1 MKRQFAGRM
10 LLEQIKH
17 RSALA
22 ENVGAVAFGGGR
34 IFTDIGQQSWL
45 GHGAARVLRHDLD
58 LLASRDRLD
67 FIERLVLGAAAE
79 IRFDSEFLCRQW
91 RELGEPALEVAL
103 EIAAGVALAPP
114 IHAARPESR
123 HLLVD
128 QPRNRLIGR
137 GPATVAAAE

>member
-34 IFTDIGQQSWL
+34 IFADIGQQFWL

-58 LLASRDRLD
+58 LLAGRDL
-67 FIERLVLGAAAE
+67 LQ
-79 IRFDSEFLCRQW
+79 FDKVGQ
-91 RELGEPALEVAL
+91 
-103 EIAAGVALAPP
+103 
-114 IHAARPESR
+114 
-123 HLLVD
+123 
-128 QPRNRLIGR
+128 
-137 GPATVAAAE
+137 